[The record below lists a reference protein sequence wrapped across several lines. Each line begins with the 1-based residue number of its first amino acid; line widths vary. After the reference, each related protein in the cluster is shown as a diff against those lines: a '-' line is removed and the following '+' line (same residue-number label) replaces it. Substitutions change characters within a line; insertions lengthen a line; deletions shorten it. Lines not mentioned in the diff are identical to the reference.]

1 MEKPKI
7 FIGSDHGGFGMKE
20 DIKGFLG
27 ELGYPVCDLGCHGT
41 DAVDYPDFAFLVAD
55 AVREGRAAGA
65 GCFGIMIDTI
75 GVASAMVANKVPGI
89 RAAPA
94 FNAFAVRSSREH
106 NDANVLTLGG
116 GVLGAGL
123 ARSLVKTWLETPY
136 GGGRHQRRVDKIGE
150 VERRFAKG

>member
-27 ELGYPVCDLGCHGT
+27 ELGYPVCDLGCHST
-41 DAVDYPDFAFLVAD
+41 EAVDYPDFAFLVAD
-55 AVREGRAAGA
+55 AVRQARAAGA
-65 GCFGIMIDTI
+65 GGFGIMIDTI

-123 ARSLVKTWLETPY
+123 ARALVKTWLETPY

-150 VERRFAKG
+150 VERRFVKG